1 LNEERKKTV
10 KQQVMNVNKKM
21 KNKFGFEEND
31 KKEQLVNYEKERKL
45 IEKNLKESHSL
56 KDKMKMSS
64 KLLAV

>member
-1 LNEERKKTV
+1 
-10 KQQVMNVNKKM
+10 MNVNKKM

-45 IEKNLKESHSL
+45 IEKNLKKSHNL